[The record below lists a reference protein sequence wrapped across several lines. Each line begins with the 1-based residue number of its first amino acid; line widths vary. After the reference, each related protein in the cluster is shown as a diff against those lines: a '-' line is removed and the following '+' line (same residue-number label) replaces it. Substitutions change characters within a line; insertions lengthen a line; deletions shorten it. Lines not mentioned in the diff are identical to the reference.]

1 MSNLPTVTQR
11 GSVRARI
18 SRKVPGPRAQ
28 TLKPSAPNPD
38 GHITLGKSFNSPS
51 LYLLKREM
59 ET

>member
-1 MSNLPTVTQR
+1 MINLPTVTQL

-18 SRKVPGPRAQ
+18 SSKVPGPRAQ

-38 GHITLGKSFNSPS
+38 CHITLGKSFNSPS
-51 LYLLKREM
+51 LYLLKCEM